1 MLDPKVLDQ
10 LVQDQISTLV
20 TDQVLEVFA
29 SDSWLQPL
37 EKKIVQHAQ
46 DHFLRKFSNAS
57 AVPEIVEA
65 VKQGIT
71 ELFTSGQ
78 IPGLAQYIS
87 PDAINHV
94 VNLAVA
100 KTIQANIEEL
110 AQDSAWMERVE
121 QLINQAVVR
130 QTLTTIGNIDINTVI
145 RDRVDENIVRF
156 QETLREDFAST
167 GISDQATKNQMTIMD
182 DHTVFENNLTARD
195 LTIAN
200 SAQIQNLV
208 VTGSINTDNHAWTGL
223 SADIAEKTFARVTDA
238 WQSDLVRQVA
248 EHIKINGIDFD
259 QVTVGGNRLVDGNRL
274 AETIKE
280 TSIQTTGVLRTL
292 QVAGET
298 HLNETFSVVRKRVGV
313 NTEEPE
319 MALSVWDE
327 EVSVNIGKNKLNQAY
342 IGTGRAQGIAIGTN
356 RVAHVEITADGLT
369 QIKKLQV
376 GVHKISH
383 ATEVPGWSGT
393 KGDMVFNANPGSN
406 RVFAWVCLGAFKWQV
421 LKSAE

>member
-1 MLDPKVLDQ
+1 
-10 LVQDQISTLV
+10 
-20 TDQVLEVFA
+20 
-29 SDSWLQPL
+29 
-37 EKKIVQHAQ
+37 
-46 DHFLRKFSNAS
+46 
-57 AVPEIVEA
+57 
-65 VKQGIT
+65 
-71 ELFTSGQ
+71 
-78 IPGLAQYIS
+78 
-87 PDAINHV
+87 
-94 VNLAVA
+94 
-100 KTIQANIEEL
+100 
-110 AQDSAWMERVE
+110 
-121 QLINQAVVR
+121 
-130 QTLTTIGNIDINTVI
+130 
-145 RDRVDENIVRF
+145 
-156 QETLREDFAST
+156 
-167 GISDQATKNQMTIMD
+167 MD
-182 DHTVFENNLTARD
+182 DHTVFENNLTAQD

-223 SADIAEKTFARVTDA
+223 SADIAEKAFARVTDA

-248 EHIKINGIDFD
+248 EHIKIDGIDFD

-292 QVAGET
+292 QVAGEA

>member
-1 MLDPKVLDQ
+1 MVDAFTLDPKVVQELVEKAVKENI
-10 LVQDQISTLV
+10 LSTLENMVQDSNWLAKIEKMINQTATQKTIDRLTSIDINKIVSDQVNSTFSSETIQTQVTDGVQKDIELAISTI
-20 TDQVLEVFA
+20 TQDPK
-29 SDSWLQPL
+29 WLN
-37 EKKIVQHAQ
+37 
-46 DHFLRKFSNAS
+46 R
-57 AVPEIVEA
+57 
-65 VKQGIT
+65 
-71 ELFTSGQ
+71 
-78 IPGLAQYIS
+78 
-87 PDAINHV
+87 
-94 VNLAVA
+94 
-100 KTIQANIEEL
+100 IE
-110 AQDSAWMERVE
+110 DK
-121 QLINQAVVR
+121 INQAVTY
-130 QTLTTIGNIDINTVI
+130 QTITKISSMDINTII
-145 RDRVDENIVRF
+145 RDRVDENIDRF
-156 QETLREDFAST
+156 QEKLREDFAST
-167 GISDQATKNQMTIMD
+167 GIKDQSTKNQMTIMD
-182 DHTVFENNLTARD
+182 DHTVFENNLTAQD

-223 SADIAEKTFARVTDA
+223 SADIAEKTFSRVTKA
-238 WQSDLVRQVA
+238 WQSDLVQQVA
-248 EHIKINGIDFD
+248 EYIKINGIEFD
-259 QVTVGGNRLVDGNRL
+259 QVTIGGTLLVDGNRL

-280 TSIQTTGVLRTL
+280 TSIQTTGVLHTL

>member
-1 MLDPKVLDQ
+1 MAETFAIDQKTIEQ
-10 LVQDQISTLV
+10 LVLKAVQDNILSSV
-20 TDQVLEVFA
+20 EN
-29 SDSWLQPL
+29 
-37 EKKIVQHAQ
+37 IAQ
-46 DHFLRKFSNAS
+46 DP
-57 AVPEIVEA
+57 VW
-65 VKQGIT
+65 
-71 ELFTSGQ
+71 
-78 IPGLAQYIS
+78 LARI
-87 PDAINHV
+87 
-94 VNLAVA
+94 
-100 KTIQANIEEL
+100 
-110 AQDSAWMERVE
+110 E
-121 QLINQAVVR
+121 QLINQTVTY
-130 QTLTTIGNIDINTVI
+130 QTIAQIGSIDINTI
-145 RDRVDENIVRF
+145 IHDRVDENMNKF
-156 QETLREDFAST
+156 HSKMREDFSSV
-167 GISDQATKNQMTIMD
+167 GIVDQATQTQLTIMD

-200 SAQIQNLV
+200 SAQVQNLI
-208 VTGSINTDNHAWTGL
+208 VTGSINTDNQSWAAL
-223 SADIAEKTFARVTDA
+223 SADIAEKTFTRVTEA
-238 WQSDLVRQVA
+238 WQSNLVRQVT
-248 EHIKINGIDFD
+248 EHIKTNGIDFD
-259 QVTVGGNRLVDGNRL
+259 QVTVSGESLISGGSLSGTITESRLQTVGN
-274 AETIKE
+274 
-280 TSIQTTGVLRTL
+280 LRHLT
-292 QVAGET
+292 VSGET

>member
-1 MLDPKVLDQ
+1 MVDAFTLDPKVVQELVEKAVKENI
-10 LVQDQISTLV
+10 LSTLENMVQDSNWLAKIEKMINQTATQKTIDRLTSIDINKIVSDQVNSTFSSETIQTQVTDGVQKDIELAISTI
-20 TDQVLEVFA
+20 TQDPK
-29 SDSWLQPL
+29 WLN
-37 EKKIVQHAQ
+37 
-46 DHFLRKFSNAS
+46 R
-57 AVPEIVEA
+57 
-65 VKQGIT
+65 
-71 ELFTSGQ
+71 
-78 IPGLAQYIS
+78 
-87 PDAINHV
+87 
-94 VNLAVA
+94 
-100 KTIQANIEEL
+100 IE
-110 AQDSAWMERVE
+110 DK
-121 QLINQAVVR
+121 INQAVTY
-130 QTLTTIGNIDINTVI
+130 QTITKISSMDINTII
-145 RDRVDENIVRF
+145 RDRVDENIDRF
-156 QETLREDFAST
+156 QEKLREDFAST
-167 GISDQATKNQMTIMD
+167 GIKDQSTKNQMTIMD
-182 DHTVFENNLTARD
+182 DHTVFENNLTAQD

-223 SADIAEKTFARVTDA
+223 SADIAEKTFSRVTKA
-238 WQSDLVRQVA
+238 WQSDLVQQVA
-248 EHIKINGIDFD
+248 EHIKINGIEFD
-259 QVTVGGNRLVDGNRL
+259 QVTIGGTLLVDGNRL

-280 TSIQTTGVLRTL
+280 TSIQTTGVLHTL

>member
-1 MLDPKVLDQ
+1 MVDAFTLDPKVVQELVEKAVKENI
-10 LVQDQISTLV
+10 LSTLENMVQDSNWLAKIEKMINQTATQKTIDRLTSIDINKIVSDQVNSTFSSETIQTQV
-20 TDQVLEVFA
+20 TDG
-29 SDSWLQPL
+29 
-37 EKKIVQHAQ
+37 VQK
-46 DHFLRKFSNAS
+46 D
-57 AVPEIVEA
+57 I
-65 VKQGIT
+65 
-71 ELFTSGQ
+71 
-78 IPGLAQYIS
+78 
-87 PDAINHV
+87 
-94 VNLAVA
+94 
-100 KTIQANIEEL
+100 EL
-110 AQDSAWMERVE
+110 AIFTITQDPKWLNRIEDK
-121 QLINQAVVR
+121 INQAVTY
-130 QTLTTIGNIDINTVI
+130 QTITKISSMDINTII

-182 DHTVFENNLTARD
+182 DHTVFENNLTAQD

-223 SADIAEKTFARVTDA
+223 SADIAEKTFSRVTKA
-238 WQSDLVRQVA
+238 WQSDLVQQVA
-248 EHIKINGIDFD
+248 EYIKINGIEFD
-259 QVTVGGNRLVDGNRL
+259 QVTIGGTLLVDGNRL

>member
-1 MLDPKVLDQ
+1 MVDAFTLDPKVVQELVEKAVRENI
-10 LVQDQISTLV
+10 LSTLENMVQDSNWLAKIEKMINQTATQKTIDRLTSIDINKIVSDQVNSTFSSETIQTQVTDGVQKDIELAISTI
-20 TDQVLEVFA
+20 TQDPK
-29 SDSWLQPL
+29 WLN
-37 EKKIVQHAQ
+37 
-46 DHFLRKFSNAS
+46 R
-57 AVPEIVEA
+57 
-65 VKQGIT
+65 
-71 ELFTSGQ
+71 
-78 IPGLAQYIS
+78 
-87 PDAINHV
+87 
-94 VNLAVA
+94 
-100 KTIQANIEEL
+100 IE
-110 AQDSAWMERVE
+110 DK
-121 QLINQAVVR
+121 INQAVTY
-130 QTLTTIGNIDINTVI
+130 QTITKISSMDINTII
-145 RDRVDENIVRF
+145 RDRVDENIDRF
-156 QETLREDFAST
+156 QEKLREDFAST
-167 GISDQATKNQMTIMD
+167 GIKDQSTKNQMTIMD
-182 DHTVFENNLTARD
+182 DHTVFENNLTAQD

-223 SADIAEKTFARVTDA
+223 SADIAEKTFSRVTKA
-238 WQSDLVRQVA
+238 WQSDLVQQVA
-248 EHIKINGIDFD
+248 EYIKINGIEFD
-259 QVTVGGNRLVDGNRL
+259 QVTIGGTLLVDGNRL

-280 TSIQTTGVLRTL
+280 TSIQTTGVLHTL

>member
-1 MLDPKVLDQ
+1 MVDAFTLDPKVVQELVEKAVKENI
-10 LVQDQISTLV
+10 LSTLENMVQDSNWLAKIEKMINQTATQKTIDRLTSIDINKIVSDQVNSTFSSETIQTQV
-20 TDQVLEVFA
+20 TDG
-29 SDSWLQPL
+29 
-37 EKKIVQHAQ
+37 VQK
-46 DHFLRKFSNAS
+46 D
-57 AVPEIVEA
+57 I
-65 VKQGIT
+65 
-71 ELFTSGQ
+71 
-78 IPGLAQYIS
+78 
-87 PDAINHV
+87 
-94 VNLAVA
+94 
-100 KTIQANIEEL
+100 EL
-110 AQDSAWMERVE
+110 AIFTITQDPKWLNRIEDK
-121 QLINQAVVR
+121 INQAVTY
-130 QTLTTIGNIDINTVI
+130 QTITKISSMDINTII
-145 RDRVDENIVRF
+145 RDRVDENIDRF
-156 QETLREDFAST
+156 QEKLREDFAST
-167 GISDQATKNQMTIMD
+167 GIKDQSTKNQMTIMD
-182 DHTVFENNLTARD
+182 DHTVFENNLTAQD

-223 SADIAEKTFARVTDA
+223 SADIAEKTFSRVTKA
-238 WQSDLVRQVA
+238 WQSDLVQQVA
-248 EHIKINGIDFD
+248 EYIKINGIEFD
-259 QVTVGGNRLVDGNRL
+259 QVTIGGTLLVDGNRL

-280 TSIQTTGVLRTL
+280 TSIQTTGVLHTL

>member
-1 MLDPKVLDQ
+1 
-10 LVQDQISTLV
+10 
-20 TDQVLEVFA
+20 
-29 SDSWLQPL
+29 
-37 EKKIVQHAQ
+37 
-46 DHFLRKFSNAS
+46 
-57 AVPEIVEA
+57 
-65 VKQGIT
+65 
-71 ELFTSGQ
+71 
-78 IPGLAQYIS
+78 
-87 PDAINHV
+87 
-94 VNLAVA
+94 
-100 KTIQANIEEL
+100 
-110 AQDSAWMERVE
+110 VE

-145 RDRVDENIVRF
+145 RDRVDENMSRF
-156 QETLREDFAST
+156 QEKLREDFAST

-182 DHTVFENNLTARD
+182 DHTVFENNLTAQD

-223 SADIAEKTFARVTDA
+223 SADIAEKTFARVTKA
-238 WQSDLVRQVA
+238 WQSDLVQQVA
-248 EHIKINGIDFD
+248 EHIKINGIEFD

>member
-1 MLDPKVLDQ
+1 M
-10 LVQDQISTLV
+10 
-20 TDQVLEVFA
+20 
-29 SDSWLQPL
+29 
-37 EKKIVQHAQ
+37 
-46 DHFLRKFSNAS
+46 
-57 AVPEIVEA
+57 
-65 VKQGIT
+65 
-71 ELFTSGQ
+71 
-78 IPGLAQYIS
+78 
-87 PDAINHV
+87 
-94 VNLAVA
+94 
-100 KTIQANIEEL
+100 
-110 AQDSAWMERVE
+110 
-121 QLINQAVVR
+121 
-130 QTLTTIGNIDINTVI
+130 DINTII
-145 RDRVDENIVRF
+145 RDRVDENIDRF
-156 QETLREDFAST
+156 QEKLREDFAST
-167 GISDQATKNQMTIMD
+167 GIKDQSTKNQMTIMD
-182 DHTVFENNLTARD
+182 DHTVFENNLTAQD

-223 SADIAEKTFARVTDA
+223 SADIAEKTFSRVTKA
-238 WQSDLVRQVA
+238 WQSDLVQQVA
-248 EHIKINGIDFD
+248 EYIKINGIEFD
-259 QVTVGGNRLVDGNRL
+259 QVTIGGTLLVDGNRL

-280 TSIQTTGVLRTL
+280 TSIQTTGVLHTL

>member
-1 MLDPKVLDQ
+1 MAETFAIDQKTIEQ
-10 LVQDQISTLV
+10 LVLKAVQDNILSSV
-20 TDQVLEVFA
+20 EN
-29 SDSWLQPL
+29 
-37 EKKIVQHAQ
+37 IAQ
-46 DHFLRKFSNAS
+46 DP
-57 AVPEIVEA
+57 VW
-65 VKQGIT
+65 
-71 ELFTSGQ
+71 
-78 IPGLAQYIS
+78 LARI
-87 PDAINHV
+87 
-94 VNLAVA
+94 
-100 KTIQANIEEL
+100 
-110 AQDSAWMERVE
+110 E
-121 QLINQAVVR
+121 QLINQTVTY
-130 QTLTTIGNIDINTVI
+130 QTIAQIGSIDINTI
-145 RDRVDENIVRF
+145 IHDRVDENMNKFHSRM
-156 QETLREDFAST
+156 REDFSSV
-167 GISDQATKNQMTIMD
+167 GIKDQATETQLTIMN

-208 VTGSINTDNHAWTGL
+208 VTGSINTDNHSWSAL
-223 SADIAEKTFARVTDA
+223 SADIAEKTFARVTDT

-248 EHIKINGIDFD
+248 EHIKTNGIDFD
-259 QVTVGGNRLVDGNRL
+259 QVTVGGTLLVDGNRL

-298 HLNETFSVVRKRVGV
+298 HLNETFSVARKRVGV